1 MNSIVRTGIYTTW
14 SIVSYPQGYRKSL
27 NHILISH
34 LTKSQNGCIQLLKQ
48 TWQPHTTSPA
58 CVKGMTWSFVFMVQK
73 QIWINQVGRNV
84 SQLNNPCHA
93 SCCWPVIIPST
104 QMQACS
110 KAWSW
115 SHMCWAF
122 YCKNNGNQSWAVYNK
137 NLLGIQELSLQW
149 QMTFATQALFI

>member
-73 QIWINQVGRNV
+73 QI
-84 SQLNNPCHA
+84 
-93 SCCWPVIIPST
+93 
-104 QMQACS
+104 
-110 KAWSW
+110 
-115 SHMCWAF
+115 
-122 YCKNNGNQSWAVYNK
+122 
-137 NLLGIQELSLQW
+137 
-149 QMTFATQALFI
+149 